1 MLMRIGA
8 RIPLLVEATRCACG
22 RSRPLHEAGKIAWD
36 CGDHHSACAARGA
49 GDLAHNTVNTHG
61 LAQMARAA
69 HIPTR
74 IEVRGGYGHMA
85 NTAAGG
91 SQSRPDLVLYG
102 FPNMGTKTTV
112 DLTLT
117 TVVSGLNA
125 GESTTRTDA
134 AAKTTAHSADQAE
147 AAKQSS
153 YARRHPEHFGA
164 AFRGL
169 AYEHHGC
176 PGKDMDCF
184 LRQVATYHVLG
195 HGTIGADKDREQK
208 IQYNRFITKWR
219 QRLSTTLQR
228 ALAQRILTL
237 TRGHHPSGGYQDHDY
252 EAGMGDQSYPHN
264 RRAGG

>member
-8 RIPLLVEATRCACG
+8 RIPLLAEATRCACG

-49 GDLAHNTVNTHG
+49 GDLAHNTVNAHG

-91 SQSRPDLVLYG
+91 SRSRPDLVLYG

-125 GESTTRTDA
+125 GESTT
-134 AAKTTAHSADQAE
+134 
-147 AAKQSS
+147 
-153 YARRHPEHFGA
+153 
-164 AFRGL
+164 
-169 AYEHHGC
+169 HGC
-176 PGKDMDCF
+176 GGQDHCALSRSSGGGQAGQ
-184 LRQVATYHVLG
+184 LRTPPP
-195 HGTIGADKDREQK
+195 
-208 IQYNRFITKWR
+208 
-219 QRLSTTLQR
+219 R
-228 ALAQRILTL
+228 AL
-237 TRGHHPSGGYQDHDY
+237 
-252 EAGMGDQSYPHN
+252 
-264 RRAGG
+264 RRSLPRPRV